1 MATENYANILQAM
14 MEQQKQYRKDN
25 PVQLYFEPGTPTL
38 ASRELEQQAQLARE
52 KMALASRELEQQAQ
66 LAREKMAQEAAL
78 AREQMALQ
86 REQMALQRR
95 LASMGGGG
103 GYNLTQTEK
112 KLLATSQWMQHGDL
126 MYQKYLNSVS
136 PKTGKKYK
144 YPLYYTLSNL
154 MNNKA
159 ERTQA
164 MALGVD
170 LKAVVD
176 YLIGKYTKMTP
187 EQYFKTATG
196 KKLAGSYYAL
206 GGRVDSSDLSGSGSV
221 LSGSEEFQRFQ
232 RMWPS

>member
-52 KMALASRELEQQAQ
+52 KMA
-66 LAREKMAQEAAL
+66 QEAAL

-86 REQMALQRR
+86 RK
-95 LASMGGGG
+95 LASMGGGGGG

-112 KLLATSQWMQHGDL
+112 KMLATSQWMQHGDL

-144 YPLYYTLSNL
+144 YPLYYTLNNL

-159 ERTQA
+159 ERAQA

-221 LSGSEEFQRFQ
+221 LSGSEEYQRFQ

>member
-52 KMALASRELEQQAQ
+52 KMA
-66 LAREKMAQEAAL
+66 QEAAL

-86 REQMALQRR
+86 RK
-95 LASMGGGG
+95 LASMGGGGGG

-187 EQYFKTATG
+187 EQYFETATG

-206 GGRVDSSDLSGSGSV
+206 GGRVDSVDSGSV
-221 LSGSEEFQRFQ
+221 LSGSEEYR

>member
-52 KMALASRELEQQAQ
+52 KMA
-66 LAREKMAQEAAL
+66 QEAAL

-86 REQMALQRR
+86 REQMALQRK
-95 LASMGGGG
+95 LASMGGGGGGG

-112 KLLATSQWMQHGDL
+112 KMLATSQWMQHGDL

-144 YPLYYTLSNL
+144 YPLYYTLNNL

-159 ERTQA
+159 ERAQA

-206 GGRVDSSDLSGSGSV
+206 GGRVDSGSV
-221 LSGSEEFQRFQ
+221 LSGSEEFQR
-232 RMWPS
+232 MWPS

>member
-52 KMALASRELEQQAQ
+52 KMA
-66 LAREKMAQEAAL
+66 QEAAL

-86 REQMALQRR
+86 REQMALQRK
-95 LASMGGGG
+95 LASMGGGGGGG

-112 KLLATSQWMQHGDL
+112 KMLATSQWMQHGDL

-144 YPLYYTLSNL
+144 YPLYYTLNNL

-159 ERTQA
+159 ERAQA

-206 GGRVDSSDLSGSGSV
+206 GGRVDSVDSGSV
-221 LSGSEEFQRFQ
+221 LGGSEEFQRFQ

>member
-52 KMALASRELEQQAQ
+52 KMA
-66 LAREKMAQEAAL
+66 QEAAL

-86 REQMALQRR
+86 RK
-95 LASMGGGG
+95 LASMGGGGGGG

-112 KLLATSQWMQHGDL
+112 KMLATSQWMQHGDL

-144 YPLYYTLSNL
+144 YPLYYTLNNL

-159 ERTQA
+159 ERAQA
-164 MALGVD
+164 MALG
-170 LKAVVD
+170 
-176 YLIGKYTKMTP
+176 
-187 EQYFKTATG
+187 
-196 KKLAGSYYAL
+196 
-206 GGRVDSSDLSGSGSV
+206 
-221 LSGSEEFQRFQ
+221 
-232 RMWPS
+232 

>member
-52 KMALASRELEQQAQ
+52 Q
-66 LAREKMAQEAAL
+66 MAQEAAL

-103 GYNLTQTEK
+103 GGGYNLTQTEK
-112 KLLATSQWMQHGDL
+112 KMLATSQWMQHGDL

-136 PKTGKKYK
+136 PKTGKKYQ

-221 LSGSEEFQRFQ
+221 LSGSEEYR

>member
-52 KMALASRELEQQAQ
+52 KMA
-66 LAREKMAQEAAL
+66 QEAAL

-86 REQMALQRR
+86 RK
-95 LASMGGGG
+95 LASMGGGGGGGG

-112 KLLATSQWMQHGDL
+112 KMLATSQWMQHGDL

-159 ERTQA
+159 ERAQA

-206 GGRVDSSDLSGSGSV
+206 GGRVDSGSV
-221 LSGSEEFQRFQ
+221 LSGSEEFQR
-232 RMWPS
+232 MWPS

>member
-1 MATENYANILQAM
+1 MATENYANILQAL

-52 KMALASRELEQQAQ
+52 KMA
-66 LAREKMAQEAAL
+66 QEAAL

-86 REQMALQRR
+86 RK
-95 LASMGGGG
+95 LASMGGGGGGGG

-112 KLLATSQWMQHGDL
+112 KMLATSQWMQHGDL

-159 ERTQA
+159 ERAQA

-206 GGRVDSSDLSGSGSV
+206 GGRVDSGSV
-221 LSGSEEFQRFQ
+221 LGGSEEFQR
-232 RMWPS
+232 MWPS

>member
-52 KMALASRELEQQAQ
+52 KMA
-66 LAREKMAQEAAL
+66 QEAAL

-86 REQMALQRR
+86 RK
-95 LASMGGGG
+95 LASMGGGGGG

-112 KLLATSQWMQHGDL
+112 KMLATSQWMQHGDL

-221 LSGSEEFQRFQ
+221 LSGSEEFQR
-232 RMWPS
+232 MWPS

>member
-1 MATENYANILQAM
+1 MATENYANILQAI

-52 KMALASRELEQQAQ
+52 Q
-66 LAREKMAQEAAL
+66 MAQEAAL

-86 REQMALQRR
+86 RK
-95 LASMGGGG
+95 LASMGGGGGG

-112 KLLATSQWMQHGDL
+112 KMLATSQWMQHGDL

-136 PKTGKKYK
+136 PKTGKKYQ

-221 LSGSEEFQRFQ
+221 LSGSEEYQRFQ

>member
-52 KMALASRELEQQAQ
+52 KMA
-66 LAREKMAQEAAL
+66 QEAAL

-86 REQMALQRR
+86 REQMALQRK
-95 LASMGGGG
+95 LASMGGGGGGGG

-112 KLLATSQWMQHGDL
+112 KMLATSQWMQHGDL

-144 YPLYYTLSNL
+144 YPLYYTLNNL

-159 ERTQA
+159 ERAQA

-206 GGRVDSSDLSGSGSV
+206 GGRVDSGSV
-221 LSGSEEFQRFQ
+221 LSGSEEFQR
-232 RMWPS
+232 MWPS

>member
-52 KMALASRELEQQAQ
+52 KMA
-66 LAREKMAQEAAL
+66 QEAAL

-86 REQMALQRR
+86 RK
-95 LASMGGGG
+95 LASMGGGGGGGG

-112 KLLATSQWMQHGDL
+112 KMLATSQWMQHGDL

-159 ERTQA
+159 ERAQA

-221 LSGSEEFQRFQ
+221 LSGSEEYQRFQ

>member
-25 PVQLYFEPGTPTL
+25 PVRLYFEPGTPT
-38 ASRELEQQAQLARE
+38 
-52 KMALASRELEQQAQ
+52 LASRELEQQAQ

-86 REQMALQRR
+86 RK
-95 LASMGGGG
+95 LASMGGGGGG

-112 KLLATSQWMQHGDL
+112 KMLATSQWMQHGDL

-159 ERTQA
+159 ERAQA

-206 GGRVDSSDLSGSGSV
+206 GGRVDSGSV
-221 LSGSEEFQRFQ
+221 LGGSEEFQR
-232 RMWPS
+232 MWPS

>member
-52 KMALASRELEQQAQ
+52 KMA
-66 LAREKMAQEAAL
+66 QEAAL

-86 REQMALQRR
+86 RK
-95 LASMGGGG
+95 LASMGGGGGGGGG

-112 KLLATSQWMQHGDL
+112 KMLATSQWMQHGDL

-144 YPLYYTLSNL
+144 YPLYYTLNNL

-159 ERTQA
+159 ERAQA

-221 LSGSEEFQRFQ
+221 LSGSEEYQRFQ

>member
-52 KMALASRELEQQAQ
+52 KMA
-66 LAREKMAQEAAL
+66 QEAAL

-86 REQMALQRR
+86 RK
-95 LASMGGGG
+95 LASMGGGGGGG

-159 ERTQA
+159 ERAQA

-206 GGRVDSSDLSGSGSV
+206 GGRVDSVDSGSV

>member
-25 PVQLYFEPGTPTL
+25 PVQLYFKPGTPT
-38 ASRELEQQAQLARE
+38 
-52 KMALASRELEQQAQ
+52 LASRELEQQAQ

-103 GYNLTQTEK
+103 GGGYNLTQTEK
-112 KLLATSQWMQHGDL
+112 KMLATSQWMQHGDL

-159 ERTQA
+159 ERAQA

-206 GGRVDSSDLSGSGSV
+206 GGRVDSGSV
-221 LSGSEEFQRFQ
+221 LGGSEEFQR
-232 RMWPS
+232 MWPS

>member
-1 MATENYANILQAM
+1 MATENYANILQAL

-52 KMALASRELEQQAQ
+52 KMA
-66 LAREKMAQEAAL
+66 QEAAL

-86 REQMALQRR
+86 RK
-95 LASMGGGG
+95 LASMGGGGGGGGG

-112 KLLATSQWMQHGDL
+112 KMLATSQWMQHGDL

-159 ERTQA
+159 ERAQA

-221 LSGSEEFQRFQ
+221 LSGSEEFQR
-232 RMWPS
+232 MWPS